1 MEVNFKM
8 AKLIITTNNR
18 KKYEVKGRVTFEA
31 KLIENEN
38 GKQEIIIS
46 GKMTTH
52 KYIEDIDKIETHRY
66 LLTDVQVYKET
77 FGSDDF
83 DILYDFIA
91 KDYNVKNGITN
102 LSNTLI
108 DSIEE
113 KIYESDD
120 SNMWEGDE
128 Q

>member
-1 MEVNFKM
+1 MEVDFKM
-8 AKLIITTNNR
+8 AKLIITTNDR

-31 KLIENEN
+31 KLIEGEN

-52 KYIEDIDKIETHRY
+52 NYIEDIDKIETHRY
-66 LLTDVQVYKET
+66 LLTNVQVYKET

-91 KDYNVKNGITN
+91 KDYNVKNGMTN

-120 SNMWEGDE
+120 SNRGEGDE
-128 Q
+128 